1 MNRRAF
7 LLGVVAVPFAF
18 RTTLALA
25 AVLPTAVIH
34 SDPLCGCCGAWVEH
48 LAEAGFPVEVRETSE
63 MNRIKARLGVPGDL
77 ASCHTAEIDGYIVE
91 GHVPAD
97 AIKRLLAERPDARGL
112 SVPGMPIGSP
122 GMEVPGVADDIYDV
136 ILFGPSGQSAFA
148 RYRGGVLVK
157 A

>member
-7 LLGVVAVPFAF
+7 VFG
-18 RTTLALA
+18 ALA
-25 AVLPTAVIH
+25 APLALRIPPALAAGLPLAVVH
-34 SDPLCGCCGAWVEH
+34 ADPLCGCCGAWVEH
-48 LAEAGFPVEVRETSE
+48 LVEAGFPVDVRETGE
-63 MNRIKARLGVPGDL
+63 LNRIKARLGIPGDL
-77 ASCHTAEIDGYIVE
+77 ASCHTAEIDGYLVE

-122 GMEVPGVADDIYDV
+122 GMEVPGVEDDTYDV
-136 ILFGPSGQSAFA
+136 ILFGPSGRSAFA
-148 RYRGGVLVK
+148 RYRGGALVK